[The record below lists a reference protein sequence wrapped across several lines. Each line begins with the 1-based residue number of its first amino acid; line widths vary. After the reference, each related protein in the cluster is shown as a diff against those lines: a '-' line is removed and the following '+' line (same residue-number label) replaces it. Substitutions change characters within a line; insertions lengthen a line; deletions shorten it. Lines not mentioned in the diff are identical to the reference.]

1 MQQEVAVAR
10 AGCRLQT
17 QVIPSLHQHPPAGG
31 AGLGLLIPLT
41 APMDALSS
49 CKMPLN
55 PQMEKGATLALST
68 KSKRKGIGKRGGEAP
83 ALLQVCVKQRAGAQ
97 AATSCDTL
105 QCWKAAPLLPACKVG
120 LDPT

>member
-1 MQQEVAVAR
+1 MQAPN
-10 AGCRLQT
+10 
-17 QVIPSLHQHPPAGG
+17 PSDSQSAPTPTRMQPAGG

-83 ALLQVCVKQRAGAQ
+83 ALLQVCVNAGAQ